1 MSVEEAVLHLRRQ
14 DQHRLL
20 IRDAYLD
27 ADAEAAAIR
36 FSESHEFLETWE
48 LLKDASELGLL
59 IDVGAGRGIAS
70 FAMASRGAYVLAAE
84 PDISPHVGATAA
96 ISLLRDLDAEVVCAA
111 LPSLP
116 LADRT
121 CAGIYLRQV
130 LHHLSDLRSG
140 IQELARVL
148 EPGGILVAAR
158 EHVVDDQQQLQAF
171 LAHHPIHQLAG
182 GEGAF
187 PLNDYVDAIR
197 DAGLRIEAVLGP
209 WDSVINA
216 FPVVTTPEELRDYPV
231 TLLRRRLGSSGKLI
245 QWSRFVQKLVSWRVN
260 RPVPGR
266 MFTFVARK
274 PRSGE

>member
-1 MSVEEAVLHLRRQ
+1 MSVEEAVLHLRGQ
-14 DQHRLL
+14 DRHRPL

-27 ADAEAAAIR
+27 ADAEAAATR
-36 FSESHEFLETWE
+36 FSQSHEFVETWE
-48 LLKDASELGLL
+48 LLKDASEVGLL

-70 FAMASRGAYVLAAE
+70 FALASRGARVLAAE
-84 PDISPHVGATAA
+84 PDMSPHVGATAA
-96 ISLLRDLDAEVVCAA
+96 VSLLRRLDAEVVCAA

-116 LADRT
+116 LANAT
-121 CAGIYLRQV
+121 CAGVYLRQV
-130 LHHLSDLRSG
+130 LHHLPDLRSG
-140 IQELARVL
+140 IEELARVL

-158 EHVVDDQQQLQAF
+158 EHVVDDQQQLQTF

-216 FPVVTTPEELRDYPV
+216 FPAVTTPEELQAYPAS
-231 TLLRRRLGSSGKLI
+231 LLRRRLGPLAKLI
-245 QWSRFVQKLVSWRVN
+245 QGSRFVQKLVLWRLH

-274 PRSGE
+274 PPVR